1 MTLQDLKFA
10 LELGCVLGKDIE
22 YLLDFSKKN
31 GINTEEID
39 NELIKLGYDKIFDND
54 FASYDDDEDDE
65 EFGYIQ
71 KFPHKSKFYED

>member
-1 MTLQDLKFA
+1 MTLQDLKFT
-10 LELGCVLGKDIE
+10 LELGCVLNKDIE

-39 NELIKLGYDKIFDND
+39 NKLIELGYEKVFEND
-54 FASYDDDEDDE
+54 FGDDFDDDS
-65 EFGYIQ
+65 FGYIE